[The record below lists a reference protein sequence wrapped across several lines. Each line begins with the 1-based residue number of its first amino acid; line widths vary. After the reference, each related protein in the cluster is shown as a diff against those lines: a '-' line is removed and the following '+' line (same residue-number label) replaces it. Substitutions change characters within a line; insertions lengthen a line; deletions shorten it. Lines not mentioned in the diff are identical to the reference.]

1 MNNIS
6 SLEYGLIERLTEQ
19 VGGDRQLALN
29 ILRKRG
35 HVYPDSE
42 ELTPLGQSRDQMG
55 AIGRAFDRAGS
66 QGLNMA
72 NGVYDLKSNKIR
84 RVR

>member
-1 MNNIS
+1 MDNIS
-6 SLEYGLIERLTEQ
+6 SLEYGLIDRLTEQ
-19 VGGDRQLALN
+19 VGGDRNLALN

-42 ELTPLGQSRDQMG
+42 ELTPLGQARDQMG

>member
-1 MNNIS
+1 MDNIS
-6 SLEYGLIERLTEQ
+6 SLEYGLIDRLAEQ
-19 VGGDRQLALN
+19 VGDRQLAIN

-42 ELTPLGQSRDQMG
+42 ELTPLGQARDQMG